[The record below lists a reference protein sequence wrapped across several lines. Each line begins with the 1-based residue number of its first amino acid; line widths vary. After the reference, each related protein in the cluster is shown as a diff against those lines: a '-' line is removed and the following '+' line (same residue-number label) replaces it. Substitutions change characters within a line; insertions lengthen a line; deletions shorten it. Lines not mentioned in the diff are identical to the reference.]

1 MSLQGWGTLDSTGR
15 KKVSSIDAEK
25 VINDVIKEG
34 KITHELKQLR
44 DRAYQRIKQLN
55 KANGVYKQQSTAY
68 QSLGSEKFNLSPR
81 NKNFADDIKRMV
93 NFLNDTTSTVKGTNI
108 KVQQIYAKIDG
119 EIKVNVTNIGDVV
132 KKIDSA
138 KWDLESRLKQ
148 YLESGQNFL
157 SSLGSA
163 ERQSTVDSFL
173 KELPNRQGNGDFEE
187 LLQFMGEQ
195 ERAEQLARQL
205 KNTGTFIIPE

>member
-1 MSLQGWGTLDSTGR
+1 MSFETTIAIDPEKLIN
-15 KKVSSIDAEK
+15 SIIES
-25 VINDVIKEG
+25 G
-34 KITHELKQLR
+34 KITPELKRLR

-55 KANGVYKQQSTAY
+55 KSNSVYREQSTAY
-68 QSLGSEKFNLSPR
+68 QNIGGSTKFNLSPR
-81 NKNFADDIKRMV
+81 NKNFADEIKRMV
-93 NFLNDTTSTVKGTNI
+93 TFLNDTTSTVKGTNL
-108 KVQQIYAKIDG
+108 KVQHIYGKING
-119 EIKVNVTNIGDVV
+119 EIKITATNIGNAVRE
-132 KKIDSA
+132 INA
-138 KWDLESRLKQ
+138 TKWDLESRLKQ

-173 KELPNRQGNGDFEE
+173 KELPNRQGDGDFEE